1 MIEKK
6 KHSIDDLVH
15 YVTLHKVYPIALS
28 GVVWPFVV
36 LYLLCLGFI
45 YQTDEDSYEL
55 GFITLA
61 VIGCGHILTCL
72 CCYWSVHIS
81 AFLNCR
87 KVWTQRAH
95 FDVLAFRPSVV
106 FDCTN

>member
-28 GVVWPFVV
+28 GVIWPFVL
-36 LYLLCLGFI
+36 LYLLCLGFV
-45 YQTDEDSYEL
+45 YQSDDDNYEL
-55 GFITLA
+55 GLITLA
-61 VIGCGHILTCL
+61 AAAAAHILTCL

-81 AFLNCR
+81 AFLNTR
-87 KVWTQRAH
+87 KVRMQC
-95 FDVLAFRPSVV
+95 DMVV
-106 FDCTN
+106 TLVTNRN